1 MAVNVFRHNPPR
13 WAPIIQE
20 TYGKHK
26 ELDSKNQKALI
37 DCVKKMEKMPAI
49 AIDEQLNDAVRKNNA
64 SVTAEDVRN
73 PKENGNIEQL
83 KGIDSGVKV
92 EDCQEVT
99 MVEYLGQDAD
109 EFITL
114 VMIKCWNNPAAVK
127 DEKVVEE
134 KKPEDPNLL
143 PASPFDEKPVEATK
157 PKEEPPKQKVAE
169 NVDPR
174 KRCPLF
180 EPLVTKMGMSNKAH
194 KYRKNV
200 IQLLFRTDKQNE
212 VM

>member
-20 TYGKHK
+20 TYKKHK
-26 ELDSKNQKALI
+26 DMDSKSQKALI
-37 DCVKKMEKMPAI
+37 DCVKKMDRMPAI
-49 AIDEQLNDAVRKNNA
+49 VIDEALNEAVRKNNSA
-64 SVTAEDVRN
+64 VTAEDIRN
-73 PKENGNIEQL
+73 PKEGGNIDVL
-83 KGIDSGVKV
+83 TGADSGIKV

-99 MVEYLGQDAD
+99 MVEYKGADAE

-114 VMIKCWNNPAAVK
+114 VMIKCWENPRAVK

-134 KKPEDPNLL
+134 KKPDDNLL
-143 PASPFDEKPVEATK
+143 PASPFDEKPVEETK
-157 PKEEPPKQKVAE
+157 PKVEEKPKEAAAQD
-169 NVDPR
+169 VDPR

-180 EPLVTKMGMSNKAH
+180 EPLITKMGMSNKAH

-200 IQLLFRTDKQNE
+200 IQLLFRKDQ
-212 VM
+212 